1 MLLLL
6 FLFPLLSFLSMGV
19 FPPSPRVSKL
29 YCRSIDPKVDQRKLT
44 KPLNLLAIDNAL
56 YTRNEANVRVH
67 LGIERE

>member
-1 MLLLL
+1 
-6 FLFPLLSFLSMGV
+6 MGV

-56 YTRNEANVRVH
+56 YTRNAEMVKVH
-67 LGIERE
+67 LGHRERTTLLLGSSRNLFS